1 MFSDLNEDSSLE
13 ADTTSDVRREIG
25 RKVAGGH
32 YREREVFNDEASIA
46 EKFGVERPIVDQAVA
61 AVIEKGLIELRSN
74 GRNYVTRRETWPLI
88 DAEVLNWHFYAD
100 PEPTFIRQLVE
111 FRFMIEPMA
120 ANWSARYGTEEQHE
134 EIAQATNRMVNGVAE
149 ADNFIIFDAQFHRA
163 VLRGTGND
171 LMTSTSNMLFSAMI
185 SAIELGKSDVE
196 TNSMLVPYHTDILK
210 FIQDRDPDG
219 AEESM
224 RVHILE
230 IKERILNPQEGS
242 APTCRSAD
250 PVEDPD

>member
-1 MFSDLNEDSSLE
+1 MNDEMFADLNDDASLK
-13 ADTTSDVRREIG
+13 ADPALEVRREIG
-25 RKVAGGH
+25 RRIAGGH
-32 YREREVFNDEASIA
+32 YREREVFDDEANLA

-61 AVIEKGLIELRSN
+61 SVAAKGLIESRSN

-88 DAEVLNWHFYAD
+88 DAEVLNWHFFAD
-100 PEPTFIRQLVE
+100 PEPAFIRQLVE

-134 EIAQATNRMVNGVAE
+134 EIAQATNRMINGVAE

-163 VLRGTGND
+163 VLSGTGND

-185 SAIELGKSDVE
+185 CAIELDSSDVE

-210 FIQDRDPDG
+210 LIQDRDPEG

-230 IKERILNPQEGS
+230 IKERILGAQAG
-242 APTCRSAD
+242 
-250 PVEDPD
+250 

>member
-1 MFSDLNEDSSLE
+1 MNDDMFSDLSDDAGVEVDATL
-13 ADTTSDVRREIG
+13 DVRREIG
-25 RKVAGGH
+25 RKIAGGH
-32 YREREVFNDEASIA
+32 YREREVFNDEANIA
-46 EKFGVERPIVDQAVA
+46 ERLGVEKSIVDQAVA
-61 AVIEKGLIELRSN
+61 AVAAKGLIEVRSN
-74 GRNYVTRRETWPLI
+74 SRNYVTRRETWPLI

-100 PEPTFIRQLVE
+100 PEPSFIRQLVE

-163 VLRGTGND
+163 VLSGTGND
-171 LMTSTSNMLFSAMI
+171 LMISTSNMLFSAMI
-185 SAIELGKSDVE
+185 CAIELGASDVE

-210 FIQDRDPDG
+210 FIQDRDPEG
-219 AEESM
+219 AEEAM

-230 IKERILNPQEGS
+230 IKERILNS
-242 APTCRSAD
+242 
-250 PVEDPD
+250 

>member
-1 MFSDLNEDSSLE
+1 MNDDMFSDLNDDAGVEVDATL
-13 ADTTSDVRREIG
+13 DVRREIG
-25 RKVAGGH
+25 RKIAGGH
-32 YREREVFNDEASIA
+32 YREREVFNDEANIA
-46 EKFGVERPIVDQAVA
+46 ERLGVEKSIVDQAVA
-61 AVIEKGLIELRSN
+61 AVAAKGLIEVRSN
-74 GRNYVTRRETWPLI
+74 NRHYVTRRETWPLI

-100 PEPTFIRQLVE
+100 PEPSFIRQLVE

-163 VLRGTGND
+163 VLSGTGND

-185 SAIELGKSDVE
+185 CAIELGASDVE
-196 TNSMLVPYHTDILK
+196 TNSKLVPYHTDILK
-210 FIQDRDPDG
+210 LIQDRDPKG
-219 AEESM
+219 AEEAM

-230 IKERILNPQEGS
+230 IKERILNSE
-242 APTCRSAD
+242 
-250 PVEDPD
+250 